1 MRKFITP
8 RFIIPGGIVALIGL
22 ALAWYLIS
30 PLFINVR
37 VSEALP
43 PAAQAVIAKEPPAMQ
58 TAVADKTPHAMS
70 ETMPASAGT
79 SPALVA
85 QGDFY
90 NVVHEGKGKAEIFK
104 LPDGSNLLRFEDFQV
119 LNGPDLHVYL
129 VPDEKINPDIG
140 KDIPGYVDL
149 GKLKG
154 NQGSQ
159 NYNIPANVDVSKFRS
174 VVIWCQPFRVPF
186 IVATFK

>member
-58 TAVADKTPHAMS
+58 TAVADKTTHAMN
-70 ETMPASAGT
+70 ETMPANAGS
-79 SPALVA
+79 SPTLVA

-186 IVATFK
+186 IAATFQ